1 MNQEKIDQI
10 ENTLARMIDEHLEGL
25 FQKIVTDFGTDSFN
39 AEISDLEN
47 DPVYRD
53 FGLGSSDYALIRKVG
68 RISISIGRR
77 LGEIYDKIPRVI
89 AEYAFGLTP
98 EQVAPILGGKLEL
111 DTCIDFSQINE
122 IDKTSSRKLI
132 HDIFGIDNID
142 GIGIEIRYN
151 FNPNDSSRLR
161 KDEDM
166 ARLIKEKNYIPI
178 YLVFS
183 TISPRD
189 EAIARLDRAGWKFL
203 IGNKA
208 YQFINKLYGLDF
220 DKLFIKPQIKAVIEK
235 HIYRIMKALYSSD
248 PFLSAAEKYTDY
260 RA

>member
-10 ENTLARMIDEHLEGL
+10 ENILAKMIDEHLEGL
-25 FQKIVTDFGTDSFN
+25 FQKIVTDFSAESFR

-47 DPVYRD
+47 DPVYND

-98 EQVAPILGGKLEL
+98 DQVAPILGGKLEL
-111 DTCIDFSQINE
+111 DTCIDFNQISKGDE
-122 IDKTSSRKLI
+122 VKVKKLV
-132 HDIFGIDNID
+132 HDIFAIDNVA

-166 ARLIKEKNYIPI
+166 ARLVIEKRYIPV

-203 IGNKA
+203 IGDNA
-208 YQFINKLYGLDF
+208 YQFINKLYGLEF
-220 DKLFIKPQIKAVIEK
+220 DKLFVKPQIKKVIEK
-235 HIYRIMKALYSSD
+235 HIYKIMKALYSSD
-248 PFLSAAEKYTDY
+248 PFLGAAEKYNDY
-260 RA
+260 HA

>member
-1 MNQEKIDQI
+1 MKQNKMYQI
-10 ENTLARMIDEHLEGL
+10 ENILTQMIDEHLTGL
-25 FQKIVTDFGTDSFN
+25 HQKIIDDFRTESFVK
-39 AEISDLEN
+39 EIDDLTN

-53 FGLGSSDYALIRKVG
+53 FGLGSPDYALIRKVG

-89 AEYAFGLTP
+89 AQNAFDLVP

-111 DTCIDFSQINE
+111 DTCIDFSLLRDTDRQHSQNV
-122 IDKTSSRKLI
+122 LQQ
-132 HDIFGIDNID
+132 FLGIKNDN

-166 ARLIKEKNYIPI
+166 ARLILAKQFVPI

-183 TISPRD
+183 SISPRD
-189 EAIARLDRAGWKFL
+189 EAMARLSRVGWHFL
-203 IGNKA
+203 IGTHA
-208 YQFINKLYGLDF
+208 YSFIDNLYRINF
-220 DKLFIKPQIKAVIEK
+220 SNLFKTEKIALVVKK
-235 HIYRIMKALYSSD
+235 HINDIMRTLYTSEPFLEVGEKYSSYD
-248 PFLSAAEKYTDY
+248 A
-260 RA
+260 